1 MRARA
6 STRGRV
12 RWAVGTRGA
21 HGSAAHEPACP
32 THRRGGVNM
41 PSPVSAHARMRAAV
55 DVRKIEKARRL
66 LTTCADAVAMVAAQH
81 RARTSSTVT
90 RRPPAIAPGGCRASW
105 CPALGVDGRG
115 RHGRPVTTLVLYKSL
130 LRGKFNFSEELFP
143 NQAQKLEK
151 ISGMFQQN
159 AIRRSRP

>member
-1 MRARA
+1 M
-6 STRGRV
+6 
-12 RWAVGTRGA
+12 GTRGA

-90 RRPPAIAPGGCRASW
+90 RRPPAIL
-105 CPALGVDGRG
+105 PAAA
-115 RHGRPVTTLVLYKSL
+115 
-130 LRGKFNFSEELFP
+130 ELAG
-143 NQAQKLEK
+143 AQ
-151 ISGMFQQN
+151 
-159 AIRRSRP
+159 RSVWTAGAGTAGP